1 MFKRNLIA
9 IALASSSVSLFAA
22 EPVDNAKISNNEQDE
37 VIIVLGKV
45 PRAVS
50 DVIGAVSIIDSDTIE
65 QHLVHDIS
73 DLMRYQA
80 GINIVNSGT
89 RFGQSSIAIR
99 GISGNR
105 VTTEIDGVPVA
116 DQFSIGSY
124 SNSGRSSI
132 DTDLIKQVEILR
144 GPASSIYG
152 SDAIGGVV
160 SFITKK
166 PVDLLSQ
173 TEGDVYFSAKTGY
186 YSVDN
191 SQAYSINSAFGA
203 EQSSVLI
210 SASRRKGHQFDNQ
223 SNSELGDDVQDNE
236 TQSFLVK
243 YFLNLSDNQEL
254 SFSYDYFKRSSET
267 EINSYLGLGRF
278 RSTTALSGDD
288 KSSRK
293 SYAINYEFV
302 SNLDW
307 LEGGVIR
314 YYSQETDTE
323 QLTDETRFSRGKN
336 YSYDRDFN
344 YAQDIDGL
352 RLNLYTNFSTQNT
365 THQIG
370 YGVEWSKTRTTELRD
385 ALQTNTDT
393 NISTSVILSE
403 QFPLRDFPISQVK
416 ELGVYINDEI
426 EIEGT
431 GISIIPAIRWDQ
443 YKLDPQP
450 DAIYLEDNTAT
461 QVVSIKEV
469 SLSPKLG
476 VQYQLSESSNIYA
489 QYIKGFRAPP
499 FEDANI
505 GLDMPM
511 FNIRAIPNPDLK
523 SETTKGYE
531 LGYNYSDGNHQF
543 DLVGFYNDY
552 KDFIQTKVNLGFD
565 PVSERVLFQSQN
577 IDRAKIYGTEV
588 NYRFSISNAFTNNDA
603 LSLYTNLF
611 WSKGVNKETN
621 DALNSV
627 EPNHAQLGVEW
638 LNGEGNWSLGM
649 HFTLVAA
656 KDDLDEL
663 EITEDNTDELFKTAG
678 YGTLDLIANY
688 HINEDVTLSA
698 AVYNLT
704 DTKYWQWSDVNG
716 MISGD
721 PLLETYS
728 SPGMNGS
735 IQLKMKW

>member
-22 EPVDNAKISNNEQDE
+22 EPVSNAQVSNNEHDE

-105 VTTEIDGVPVA
+105 VTTEIDGIPVA

-124 SNSGRSSI
+124 SNSGRSYI

-160 SFITKK
+160 SFITQK

-173 TEGDVYFSAKTGY
+173 TKGDVYFSAKTGH

-191 SQAYSINSAFGA
+191 SQVYSFNSAFA
-203 EQSSVLI
+203 ADESSVLI
-210 SASRRKGHQFDNQ
+210 SASIRKGHQFENQ

-288 KSSRK
+288 KSSREN
-293 SYAINYEFV
+293 YAINYEFV

-314 YYSQETDTE
+314 YYNQETDTE
-323 QLTDETRFSRGKN
+323 QLTDEIRFSRGKN
-336 YSYDRDFN
+336 YRYDRDF
-344 YAQDIDGL
+344 YYTQDIDGL

-370 YGVEWSKTRTTELRD
+370 YGVEWSKTKTTELRD

-393 NISTSVILSE
+393 NTSTSVILSE
-403 QFPLRDFPISQVK
+403 QFPLRDFPTSQVK

-443 YKLDPQP
+443 YKLTPKP
-450 DAIYLEDNTAT
+450 DVIYLEDNTAT
-461 QVVSIKEV
+461 QVVSIEEV

-476 VQYQLSESSNIYA
+476 VQYKLSEYSNIYA

-531 LGYNYSDGNHQF
+531 LGYSYSDEYHKF

-565 PVSERVLFQSQN
+565 SVPERVLFQSQN

-588 NYRFSISNAFTNNDA
+588 SYRFSISNALTNNDA

-611 WSKGVNKETN
+611 WSKGVNKETD

-656 KDDLDEL
+656 KDDVDEL
-663 EITEDNTDELFKTAG
+663 EITEDKTDELFKTAD
-678 YGTLDLIANY
+678 YGTLDLVANY
-688 HINEDVTLSA
+688 YINKDVTLSA

-716 MISGD
+716 MNSDD
-721 PLLETYS
+721 PLLEKYS
-728 SPGMNGS
+728 SAGMNGS
-735 IQLKMKW
+735 IQLKIKW